1 MEDIQSTFRRNTIFC
16 NNVIFK
22 GCCKRVFCTFAHT
35 LVEYNPKPC
44 TKVCN
49 INTCS
54 FMHKDET
61 KCDVIR
67 RLGLSTLEN
76 KKRKIKVNKYK
87 EGTVEVHSIIQV

>member
-1 MEDIQSTFRRNTIFC
+1 
-16 NNVIFK
+16 
-22 GCCKRVFCTFAHT
+22 
-35 LVEYNPKPC
+35 
-44 TKVCN
+44 
-49 INTCS
+49 
-54 FMHKDET
+54 MHKDET